1 MPRRMTGRGRGY
13 RGRAPGH
20 SPTKPARRPTDTL
33 AMDTAAPI
41 KAQPPWP
48 SYQEDE
54 MTLLLDF
61 CRGK

>member
-1 MPRRMTGRGRGY
+1 MPRRMTGRGRDYRG
-13 RGRAPGH
+13 RGRAPA
-20 SPTKPARRPTDTL
+20 KPAQRPTDTL
-33 AMDTAAPI
+33 TMDTAAQI